1 MNNDSKAPIARV
13 ILFQLGYVAAA
24 LSYNSVSF
32 VLTRTGQVPLAPTA
46 LGQATLLFAIYGLF
60 LLAGARSYDKIYR
73 IGMAVFLVPIVTVG
87 ILPPLHQGFDPL
99 FYHYQMTWVLAIAIN
114 IYGLMV
120 TVAGVIKGSS

>member
-24 LSYNSVSF
+24 LTYNSVSF

-73 IGMAVFLVPIVTVG
+73 IGMAVFLVPI
-87 ILPPLHQGFDPL
+87 
-99 FYHYQMTWVLAIAIN
+99 
-114 IYGLMV
+114 
-120 TVAGVIKGSS
+120 S